1 MIILDLC
8 QCVFV
13 CNVSLRRKGPILKK
27 KQKKKRLVSIPRRPQ
42 QQQKKK
48 TKKFVI
54 SVCLVQSLFFYQY
67 SVFVFAVGRWRRRVQ
82 DVTRIHHERFHENV
96 LNEQQL
102 RRDGVIQQFSRE
114 SSSSRKKDRD
124 DDDDEEERGSNGG
137 HWSQGR
143 SIFRTQATVRANGSS
158 FYLFI
163 LYV

>member
-13 CNVSLRRKGPILKK
+13 CNVSLRRKGPIFFKK
-27 KQKKKRLVSIPRRPQ
+27 KQKKKRLVSIPRPQ

-124 DDDDEEERGSNGG
+124 DEEERGCNGG
-137 HWSQGR
+137 HWRQGR